1 MVVGT
6 LHTSSRPSQASLLRS
21 SCCPP
26 AVLLPCLPWS
36 QCPIV
41 ERLVTSLMFKAR
53 NSGKKLLAVRI
64 VKDTFDIIHL
74 LTDENP
80 LQVFVKAIMN
90 SGPREDSTR
99 IGSAGVVRRQAVD
112 VSPFRRVNQAIYLI
126 SHGVRFCSWGV
137 FFFVFFFMSCTL
149 RRPLVCS
156 SHCSP

>member
-1 MVVGT
+1 M
-6 LHTSSRPSQASLLRS
+6 LPFTSL
-21 SCCPP
+21 
-26 AVLLPCLPWS
+26 

-126 SHGVRFCSWGV
+126 SHGVRDQS
-137 FFFVFFFMSCTL
+137 
-149 RRPLVCS
+149 RRTGCWAVAGLFRVGWLGGRLTCR
-156 SHCSP
+156 HH